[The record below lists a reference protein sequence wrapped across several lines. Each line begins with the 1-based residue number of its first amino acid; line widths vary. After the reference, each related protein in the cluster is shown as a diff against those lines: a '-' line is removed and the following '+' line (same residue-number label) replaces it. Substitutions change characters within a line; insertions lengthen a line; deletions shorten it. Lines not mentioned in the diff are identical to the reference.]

1 VSRIFA
7 EHGHRSAINMENI
20 ARRTER
26 ETVSMH
32 TVTVVTLVF
41 LPATFLGVSI
51 FISLILSPLPTSGRR
66 LEAYGP

>member
-41 LPATFLGVSI
+41 LPATFLGVS
-51 FISLILSPLPTSGRR
+51 SSSSSAALHSAPP
-66 LEAYGP
+66 EDV